1 VRPVAILKKQFDA
14 YRLHHP
20 LEPLATITDMGFVL
34 GAGTQLMRIEKDA
47 LGLSRLA
54 LTQDEARLFALLAVA
69 FRRPAAPDIL
79 HHLEDASAHWQRGDR
94 ALANIR
100 LAFARLPRLESE
112 TDAWCLHLAG
122 SMLDD
127 GFSPRRLLREFG
139 YPPTPSTIRK
149 YDPNQPRVPAGSGR
163 GSGQWTSGDGGT
175 SAARDVAAVATRSSS
190 LLGEL
195 GTDAL
200 SGLATLASRLALPA
214 ALFGAIFIPS
224 PNPGLLSEGTLPGE
238 PNIAYSA
245 DHDTGTLSLT
255 TRGQDGSVAT
265 VHAQLQNGVY
275 VDVASGKTLGR
286 NLDGSIYIDRDA
298 AAAALRDQGARA
310 GEGADAV
317 AQQKDDEPKL
327 CPAPEKDRGH
337 GSSDRANDYE
347 DDVHARVNPSNPLAR
362 GLAVKLLNPVTG
374 KYVYF
379 DDCFQDHGDL
389 VDGDMQKGDLVDAK
403 GERYEELLQNPI
415 TKQKTIS
422 GLFAQAQRQTEAALP
437 QGRNIKWYFAEK
449 GASDYVRELFGR
461 KYRAIVVGYMRPTK
475 PSKRRKRK

>member
-1 VRPVAILKKQFDA
+1 
-14 YRLHHP
+14 
-20 LEPLATITDMGFVL
+20 
-34 GAGTQLMRIEKDA
+34 
-47 LGLSRLA
+47 
-54 LTQDEARLFALLAVA
+54 
-69 FRRPAAPDIL
+69 
-79 HHLEDASAHWQRGDR
+79 
-94 ALANIR
+94 
-100 LAFARLPRLESE
+100 
-112 TDAWCLHLAG
+112 
-122 SMLDD
+122 MLDD
-127 GFSPRRLLREFG
+127 GFAPSRLLRELG
-139 YPPTPSTIRK
+139 YPLTLSAIRK
-149 YDPNQPRVPAGSGR
+149 YDPNQLRVSAGSGR
-163 GSGQWTSGDGGT
+163 ASGQWTSGDGGT

-286 NLDGSIYIDRDA
+286 NLGGAIYIDRDA

-317 AQQKDDEPKL
+317 AQQKDDEPTL

-389 VDGDMQKGDLVDAK
+389 VDGDMQKGDLADAK
-403 GERYEELLQNPI
+403 GERYAYLLQNSFSRQN
-415 TKQKTIS
+415 TVD
-422 GLFAQAQRQTEAALP
+422 GLLNQAASQTAAARP
-437 QGRNIKWYFAEK
+437 QGRRIKWYFAEK
-449 GASDYVRELFGR
+449 GAAADVRDLLS
-461 KYRAIVVGYMRPTK
+461 KGYPNITVAYLAPR
-475 PSKRRKRK
+475 KRRKRK